1 VKKQSITLS
10 QAFDGFLLRKTA
22 EGKSRYTLRN
32 YRTSFAKLR
41 TYLSADP
48 SFGKVSRD
56 QVIGFFAWLQED
68 YISDPASVA
77 ARPKVKLS
85 PKSILNVHT
94 DLSSLWTWG
103 VEEGYVPSNFVRT
116 IDAPDVKAP
125 VVEPFTQGECEA
137 LVKACDQTPNW
148 KNRAETA
155 SKRSTGD
162 RDRAIILLLIDS
174 GLRAQELCDIK
185 LRDINMN
192 SNQIKVVGK
201 GQKPRVVPFGKRVA
215 KALW

>member
-1 VKKQSITLS
+1 MKKQSITLS

-94 DLSSLWTWG
+94 DL
-103 VEEGYVPSNFVRT
+103 
-116 IDAPDVKAP
+116 
-125 VVEPFTQGECEA
+125 
-137 LVKACDQTPNW
+137 
-148 KNRAETA
+148 
-155 SKRSTGD
+155 
-162 RDRAIILLLIDS
+162 
-174 GLRAQELCDIK
+174 
-185 LRDINMN
+185 
-192 SNQIKVVGK
+192 
-201 GQKPRVVPFGKRVA
+201 
-215 KALW
+215 